1 MAYPRE
7 RAFILAEQI
16 IELIRGSGVNKV
28 EATAALEAAGAVLAS
43 VDDIA
48 FTEASEIQAH

>member
-1 MAYPRE
+1 MVHARD

-16 IELIRGSGVNKV
+16 MELIRCSGMNKV
-28 EATAALEAAGAVLAS
+28 EATAAIAAAGAVLAS

-48 FTEASEIQAH
+48 LTESSEAAS